1 MFGGNKKG
9 KGEDAAFPMF
19 KVFYPLVL
27 CHVWGIVNISWSDNL
42 NVPVLYK
49 TLELEKKITDVP
61 INV

>member
-9 KGEDAAFPMF
+9 KEEDTAFTMF
-19 KVFYPLVL
+19 TVFYPLVL
-27 CHVWGIVNISWSDNL
+27 CHVWGIVNISRSDNL

-49 TLELEKKITDVP
+49 TLELEKITDVT